1 MLGHPMGD
9 KVVVIATMT
18 ANKNLVNHGVLA
30 GKHPGVPHGP
40 YTIVE
45 RGGSACKFPLA
56 S

>member
-18 ANKNLVNHGVLA
+18 ANKNVVNHGVLV
-30 GKHPGVPHGP
+30 GKHPGVPRGL

-45 RGGSACKFPLA
+45 RGGVPANFR
-56 S
+56 